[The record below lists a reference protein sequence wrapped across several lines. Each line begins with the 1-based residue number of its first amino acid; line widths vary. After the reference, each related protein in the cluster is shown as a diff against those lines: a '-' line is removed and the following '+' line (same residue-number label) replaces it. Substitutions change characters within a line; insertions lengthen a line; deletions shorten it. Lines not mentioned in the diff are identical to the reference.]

1 MALGAPMLRGR
12 LRRPCTTP
20 ALTRVPRRGCGRSR
34 EEKSRTR
41 LRRALHPVREVTSI
55 RRQIRD
61 ASEARRR
68 QPLWRSNARTRNL
81 EFRVSHR
88 VRNLISANSE
98 VYHGA
103 MLTIRTSLRV
113 FASVFPLTRRATST
127 SEKSLLAP
135 SPSVLTRTAE
145 ETFEAA

>member
-1 MALGAPMLRGR
+1 MALGAPMLRGP

-20 ALTRVPRRGCGRSR
+20 ALTRVPRRGCGRS
-34 EEKSRTR
+34 
-41 LRRALHPVREVTSI
+41 
-55 RRQIRD
+55 
-61 ASEARRR
+61 
-68 QPLWRSNARTRNL
+68 RNL

-103 MLTIRTSLRV
+103 ILTIRTSLRA

-135 SPSVLTRTAE
+135 SPSVLPPTAG